1 MQESLL
7 MTAKI
12 TLITAL
18 LCALAISGCTANH
31 APGGRMTGDSS
42 VYSQRGMEVS
52 KIASQM
58 ADTLIDTLWMDMKD
72 KSRSSGS
79 KLSYPTVGVTSFV
92 DTDTYENAGVLG
104 RQLGEF
110 FIHELDRRGIPVV
123 EFKTTGSITVTTDG
137 EDVFTRNWKKL
148 AGKAKFRHI
157 LAGTI
162 SRNEQGVVLLARI
175 IDMQS
180 SEVKGSATGF
190 IPYRNLPYCYRTA
203 DKNCSFEGTD
213 SYLTYI
219 PSSNGKATVKNGIK
233 DTVRSATVVSASSS
247 YNTTVHSSGVK
258 SNGNTHEDARD
269 RKAREKLAHDPD
281 FNEKYYP
288 TGAKVSATSTG
299 NYEAFIHDHGSMNGH
314 SSVIYPAD
322 SYSVSGHLVR
332 DVHDQSQYQRIDDN

>member
-1 MQESLL
+1 
-7 MTAKI
+7 MTARIK
-12 TLITAL
+12 LITAL

-31 APGGRMTGDSS
+31 APDGRMTGDSK
-42 VYSQRGMEVS
+42 VYAQRGMEIS
-52 KIASQM
+52 KVASQM
-58 ADTLIDTLWMDMKD
+58 ADTLTDTLWLDLKD
-72 KSRSSGS
+72 QHRIDGSSTA
-79 KLSYPTVGVTSFV
+79 YPTIGVTSFV

-110 FIHELDRRGIPVV
+110 FIHELDRRGIPVA
-123 EFKTTGSITVTTDG
+123 EFKLTGNITVTSDG

-148 AGKAKFRHI
+148 ALKAKFRHV

-203 DKNCSFEGTD
+203 DKNCTFEGTD

-219 PSSNGKATVKNGIK
+219 PSSNANTTVEKNGIK
-233 DTVRSATVVSASSS
+233 DTVRSVTVVSSSA
-247 YNTTVHSSGVK
+247 NTLSSGSFYK
-258 SNGNTHEDARD
+258 NSGNIREDARD
-269 RKAREKLAHDPD
+269 SKAREKLAHDPN
-281 FNEKYYP
+281 FNDKYYP
-288 TGAKVSATSTG
+288 VGAKVSATSTG
-299 NYEAFIHDHGSMNGH
+299 NYEEFIHDHGSMRGH
-314 SSVIYPAD
+314 SSVVYPAD
-322 SYSVSGHLVR
+322 SYSVSGHLIR

>member
-1 MQESLL
+1 

-12 TLITAL
+12 KMITAL
-18 LCALAISGCTANH
+18 ICALAICGCTANR
-31 APGGRMTGDSS
+31 APSGRTTGDGN
-42 VYSQRGMEVS
+42 VYSQHGMEVS

-58 ADTLIDTLWMDMKD
+58 ADTLLDTLWMDMKD
-72 KSRSSGS
+72 KRRANGGNM
-79 KLSYPTVGVTSFV
+79 SYPTVGVTSFV

-203 DKNCSFEGTD
+203 DKNCSFEGTA

-219 PSSNGKATVKNGIK
+219 PSSTGKTTVGKNGIK
-233 DTVRSATVVSASSS
+233 DTVRSATVVSSTSQYSSA
-247 YNTTVHSSGVK
+247 TPSSGYK
-258 SNGNTHEDARD
+258 TAANTHEDARD

-281 FNEKYYP
+281 FNSKYYP

-299 NYEAFIHDHGSMNGH
+299 NYEEFIHDHGSMNGH

-322 SYSVSGHLVR
+322 TYRVSGHLVR

>member
-1 MQESLL
+1 
-7 MTAKI
+7 MTARIK
-12 TLITAL
+12 LIAAF

-31 APGGRMTGDSS
+31 APGGRTTGDGN
-42 VYSQRGMEVS
+42 VYSQRGMEIS
-52 KIASQM
+52 KVASQM
-58 ADTLIDTLWMDMKD
+58 ADTLTDTLWLDLKD
-72 KSRSSGS
+72 RRRIDGSSTA
-79 KLSYPTVGVTSFV
+79 YPTIGVTSLV

-110 FIHELDRRGIPVV
+110 FIHELDRRGIPVA
-123 EFKTTGSITVTTDG
+123 EFKLTGNITVTKDG

-148 AGKAKFRHI
+148 AGKARFRHV

-219 PSSNGKATVKNGIK
+219 PSSNGKTTVNRNGIK
-233 DTVRSATVVSASSS
+233 DTVRSVTVVSGSSS
-247 YNTTVHSSGVK
+247 GTLSSGATFK
-258 SNGNTHEDARD
+258 SGADTKEDARD

-281 FNEKYYP
+281 FNSKYYP
-288 TGAKVSATSTG
+288 AGADVSATSTG
-299 NYEAFIHDHGSMNGH
+299 NYEEFIHDHGSMHGH

-322 SYSVSGHLVR
+322 SYSVSGHLIR